1 MIYRKADV
9 HEKGA
14 TRGWEFLSSHNFTT
28 NITTAFCKGATK
40 SCIVDCVKHIK
51 ASSEQITHPML
62 CPIIIF
68 SHYHSARIELRQR
81 GARERLR
88 RIERALTHH
97 RTAPGFHNSY
107 MDEHGLI
114 NFDQIIMELTEC
126 HSQVLKKSPLAYLR
140 VLEGFDEAMSLFG
153 KHAQYYHRMKK
164 GMKSNWPRHTHYKLS
179 SRIDFYRKKLHGQE
193 YYQSI
198 TLQRLEV
205 QRSAVSVPHI
215 CHHSNPTC

>member
-14 TRGWEFLSSHNFTT
+14 TRGWEFLSSHNFTA
-28 NITTAFCKGATK
+28 NITTAFFKGASK
-40 SCIVDCVKHIK
+40 SYIVDCVKHIK
-51 ASSEQITHPML
+51 ASYEQIAHPML

-81 GARERLR
+81 DARARLR
-88 RIERALTHH
+88 RIEQALTHH
-97 RTAPGFHNSY
+97 RTAPGFHNGY
-107 MDEHGLI
+107 IDEHGLI

-126 HSQVLKKSPLAYLR
+126 HSQVLKKSPFAYLR

-153 KHAQYYHRMKK
+153 
-164 GMKSNWPRHTHYKLS
+164 RHTQNTYVRNGMRHDWHMHSKLS

-198 TLQRLEV
+198 TLQGLEV
-205 QRSAVSVPHI
+205 QRSAVSVSHI
-215 CHHSNPTC
+215 CHHPNPTC